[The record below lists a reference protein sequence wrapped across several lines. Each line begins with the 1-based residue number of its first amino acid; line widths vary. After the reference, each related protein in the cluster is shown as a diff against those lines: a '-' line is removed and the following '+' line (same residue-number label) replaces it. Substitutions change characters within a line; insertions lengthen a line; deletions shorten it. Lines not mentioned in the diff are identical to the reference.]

1 MFIKNQKHTQGKKN
15 CARGT
20 VAENY
25 GQKNKQ
31 AKITRRMEADVS
43 DSRGTDAAESK
54 NLSNSA
60 EVELAE
66 IEVNPWP
73 YLGQLQKRQQCCYA
87 V

>member
-1 MFIKNQKHTQGKKN
+1 
-15 CARGT
+15 
-20 VAENY
+20 
-25 GQKNKQ
+25 
-31 AKITRRMEADVS
+31 METDVS
-43 DSRGTDAAESK
+43 DSSGTDAAESK

-60 EVELAE
+60 EVELAG

>member
-1 MFIKNQKHTQGKKN
+1 MYIKNKKRTSEKKN
-15 CARGT
+15 CAKGT

-31 AKITRRMEADVS
+31 AKITRRMETDVS
-43 DSRGTDAAESK
+43 DSRGTDVAESK

-60 EVELAE
+60 EVELAG

-73 YLGQLQKRQQCCYA
+73 YLGQLQKRQQCRYA